1 MAWFIKI
8 ESALPQPLRVILMGV
23 GQVIFC
29 GNAVSG
35 FIFLVAFCAYDVMT
49 GLAAIVGAI
58 SSTAAASVFKSAK
71 SDISAGLYGFNGT
84 LTGVGLWTFLAHA
97 PQLWLYIILAA
108 MLSSV
113 VFAMIR
119 KIPFGIPPAAAPFV
133 LTSWIFILAAPT
145 FDPTL
150 DPGHDLRTADP
161 GLSIPDSS
169 QSIVSKGVPP
179 GMWPTL
185 LIKGVSQIFLVDSFA
200 TGILILIGVVVI
212 SLRSTLLLG
221 GGALCGSLVAALL
234 GADHHAIGIGLY
246 GFNAGL
252 AAIAVGQVFLKP
264 DAKSAFLAILASM
277 LTPALQIGLS
287 QILVPVGL
295 PVLAAPFLSVLWAI
309 LFVTGRWKRYQS
321 RFKKSTESA

>member
-1 MAWFIKI
+1 
-8 ESALPQPLRVILMGV
+8 MGV

-113 VFAMIR
+113 MLAMIT

-133 LTSWIFILAAPT
+133 LTSWIFILAAPA
-145 FDPTL
+145 FDPAL
-150 DPGHDLRTADP
+150 DPGPA
-161 GLSIPDSS
+161 LSIPDSS
-169 QSIVSKGVPP
+169 QSIVGEGVPP

-185 LIKGVSQIFLVDSFA
+185 LVKGVSQIFLVDSFA
-200 TGILILIGVVVI
+200 TGILILIGVAVI

-264 DAKSAFLAILASM
+264 DTKSAFLAILASM

>member
-1 MAWFIKI
+1 MTWSIKI
-8 ESALPQPLRVILMGV
+8 ESALPRPLRVILMGV

-49 GLAAIVGAI
+49 SLAAIVGAI

-113 VFAMIR
+113 MLAMIT

-133 LTSWIFILAAPT
+133 LTSWIFILAAPA
-145 FDPTL
+145 FDPAL
-150 DPGHDLRTADP
+150 DPGPA
-161 GLSIPDSS
+161 LSIPDSS
-169 QSIVSKGVPP
+169 QSIVGEGVPP

-185 LIKGVSQIFLVDSFA
+185 LVKGVSQIFLVDSFA
-200 TGILILIGVVVI
+200 TGILILIGVAVI

-264 DAKSAFLAILASM
+264 DTKSAFLAILASM

>member
-1 MAWFIKI
+1 MTWSIKI
-8 ESALPQPLRVILMGV
+8 ESALPRPLRVILMGV

-113 VFAMIR
+113 MLAMIT

-133 LTSWIFILAAPT
+133 LTSWIFILAAPA
-145 FDPTL
+145 FDPAL
-150 DPGHDLRTADP
+150 DPGPA
-161 GLSIPDSS
+161 LSIPDSS
-169 QSIVSKGVPP
+169 QSIVGEGVPP

-185 LIKGVSQIFLVDSFA
+185 LVKGVSQIFLVDSFA
-200 TGILILIGVVVI
+200 TGILILIGVAVI

-264 DAKSAFLAILASM
+264 DTKSAFLAILASM